1 VSIKIP
7 NGSIEKAHR
16 RGVPYLSKVLYVS
29 IHAPGSTFGISVEAI
44 GEFCGRSSPG
54 CPLGKG
60 ILPTANAPGSPE
72 TSETLPQSLSPR
84 RQANGGFAKD
94 AWPHRTFPSHLVR
107 NHQTN
112 QMLTSI
118 IRLNDDVRPDW
129 RASCHNI
136 ALALIDPATGV
147 LSAMA

>member
-1 VSIKIP
+1 MGENCSP
-7 NGSIEKAHR
+7 RTNYCYRCRSTR
-16 RGVPYLSKVLYVS
+16 PTLPLKVLYVS

-94 AWPHRTFPSHLVR
+94 G
-107 NHQTN
+107 
-112 QMLTSI
+112 
-118 IRLNDDVRPDW
+118 
-129 RASCHNI
+129 
-136 ALALIDPATGV
+136 LAAQNVPK
-147 LSAMA
+147 SPR